1 MLHHPMS
8 PRHLTVAGL
17 ALVCAI
23 AFVVTAREVV
33 QGGVVAID
41 RLIGSLVP
49 PLAPWAL
56 EVVRDLTSLGGPGVL
71 MLVVLLVVGYLV
83 ISRRWRSALLVGAAT
98 ITGLIVCGAL
108 KEFYDRP
115 RPDLAVAPYAGAT
128 DSFPS
133 GHALMATVVY
143 LTLASQV
150 MRLLHLRRDQICC
163 ALVAVLMAGLVG
175 ASRVLLGVHHPSDV
189 IAGWALGAVWAIA
202 CWLAGRSLQRHGHV
216 EAG

>member
-1 MLHHPMS
+1 MLRHPIS
-8 PRHLTVAGL
+8 ARHLVVAAL
-17 ALVCAI
+17 ALACAI
-23 AFVVTAREVV
+23 AFVATAREVV
-33 QGGVVAID
+33 QGGVLAMD
-41 RLIGSLVP
+41 RLIASLVP
-49 PLAPWAL
+49 PLPPWGI

-71 MLVVLLVVGYLV
+71 ILVVLLVVGYLV
-83 ISRRWRSALLVGAAT
+83 ISRRWRSALLVTAAT

-108 KEFYDRP
+108 KGIYDRP

-163 ALVAVLMAGLVG
+163 ALVALLMAGLVG

-189 IAGWALGAVWAIA
+189 IAGWALGGVWATA
-202 CWLAGRSLQRHGHV
+202 CWLAGRSLQRRGHV

>member
-1 MLHHPMS
+1 MLRHPIS
-8 PRHLTVAGL
+8 ARHLAVASVAL
-17 ALVCAI
+17 ACAV
-23 AFVVTAREVV
+23 AFVVTAREVM
-33 QGGVVAID
+33 QGGVLVVDRVVA
-41 RLIGSLVP
+41 SLVP
-49 PLAPWAL
+49 PLPPWGV

-71 MLVVLLVVGYLV
+71 MLVLLLVVGYLV
-83 ISRRWRSALLVGAAT
+83 ISKRWRSALLVGSAT

-108 KEFYDRP
+108 KDLYDRP
-115 RPDLAVAPYAGAT
+115 RPDLAIAPYAGAT

-150 MRLLHLRRDQICC
+150 MRLLHLRRDKICC
-163 ALVAVLMAGLVG
+163 GLVAVLMAGLVG
-175 ASRVLLGVHHPSDV
+175 ISRVLLGVHHPSDV
-189 IAGWALGAVWAIA
+189 IAGWALGAVWATA

>member
-1 MLHHPMS
+1 MLRHPIS
-8 PRHLTVAGL
+8 ARHLAAASVAL
-17 ALVCAI
+17 ACAV

-33 QGGVVAID
+33 QGGVIAVDRIVAS
-41 RLIGSLVP
+41 LIP
-49 PLAPWAL
+49 PLPPWGV

-83 ISRRWRSALLVGAAT
+83 ISRRWRSALLVASAT
-98 ITGLIVCGAL
+98 VTGLLVCGAL
-108 KEFYDRP
+108 KGLYDRP
-115 RPDLAVAPYAGAT
+115 RPDLAVAPYAGGT

-150 MRLLHLRRDQICC
+150 MRLLHLRRDKICC

-175 ASRVLLGVHHPSDV
+175 ISRVLLGVHHPSDV
-189 IAGWALGAVWAIA
+189 IAGWALGAVWATA